1 MRTGR
6 TRSNLMRILIVHNL
20 LWAHY
25 KASVF
30 QALQRAADQRPDT
43 TLKVLQIAR
52 NERSRAGLETSTD
65 AATPIYTYD
74 YELLF
79 DRFIEDV
86 SLRERATV
94 LLRRVRAFR
103 PDVINLTGYYDP
115 AQIGVLL
122 WAKATGV
129 RVVMQAESTT
139 TDHQRGGWK
148 DQFKRWVFSQCD
160 GFFCFGEKSAQYLI
174 GLGVDPATILLRKNA
189 VDNDALRVA
198 YDRALPTRT
207 EKQQVLGLRPNN
219 FIFVGRFIAYK
230 NLPALLTAFADAR
243 AQSTNSTDWGLILLG
258 DGPEKP
264 LLQQTINELN
274 VGDAVKLLPGRPWFR
289 VPDVL
294 ALSNVL
300 VLPSISEPWGLVV
313 NEAMAC
319 GLPVIVSNRCGCVP
333 DLVHDGEN
341 GFVFDPGRSADAV
354 DSPGG
359 GAGTPERAVRPAEL
373 TRHLMR
379 FMNGTVDV
387 SQMARSA
394 QQSIAAYAPDAV
406 AQAMLAGFIKVTP

>member
-1 MRTGR
+1 
-6 TRSNLMRILIVHNL
+6 MRILIVHNF

-30 QALQRAADQRPDT
+30 QALQRAVDQRPET

-52 NERSRAGLETSTD
+52 NERSRAGLEIDSTN
-65 AATPIYTYD
+65 AAVPVYAYN

-79 DRFIEDV
+79 DHFMEDV
-86 SLRERATV
+86 SLRERAAV

-115 AQIGVLL
+115 AQILVLL

-129 RVVMQAESTT
+129 RVVMQVESTA

-148 DQFKRWVFSQCD
+148 EQFKRWVFGRCD
-160 GFFCFGEKSAQYLI
+160 GFFCFGEQSANYLI
-174 GLGVDPATILLRKNA
+174 NLGVAPATILLRRNA
-189 VDNDALRVA
+189 VDNNALRVA
-198 YDRALPTRT
+198 YDRALPTRV
-207 EKQQVLGLRPNN
+207 QQQQALDLRPNN
-219 FIFVGRFIAYK
+219 FIFVGRLITFK
-230 NLPALLTAFADAR
+230 NLPALLTSFAE
-243 AQSTNSTDWGLILLG
+243 AQRQSAALADWGLILLG
-258 DGPEKP
+258 DGPEGPVLHQKVD
-264 LLQQTINELN
+264 ELGL
-274 VGDAVKLLPGRPWFR
+274 GDVVRFLPGRPWFR

-333 DLVHDGEN
+333 DLVHHGQN
-341 GFVFDPGRSADAV
+341 GFVFDPGR
-354 DSPGG
+354 
-359 GAGTPERAVRPAEL
+359 PESRTSAEL
-373 TRHLMR
+373 THYLTQ
-379 FMNGTVDV
+379 FMDGSVDV
-387 SQMARSA
+387 EQMSQSA
-394 QQSIAAYAPDAV
+394 QQLIAPYAPEAV
-406 AQAMLAGFIKVTP
+406 AREMLAGFIKVTS